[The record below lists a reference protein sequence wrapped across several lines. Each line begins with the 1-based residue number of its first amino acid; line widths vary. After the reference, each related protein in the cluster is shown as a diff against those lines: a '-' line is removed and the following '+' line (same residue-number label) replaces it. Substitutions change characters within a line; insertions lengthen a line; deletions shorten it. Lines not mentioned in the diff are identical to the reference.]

1 MFSVT
6 HVTSL
11 CFPAAAFPDL
21 RAYIYIILGNKVL
34 NFNIV
39 EMVNIP
45 FMVCA
50 FCLWFKTPS
59 LP

>member
-6 HVTSL
+6 NVTSL
-11 CFPAAAFPDL
+11 CFPTAAFPDL

-45 FMVCA
+45 SMVCA